1 MTADPQTLGATILL
15 VEDEVILAMDMKD
28 MIERLGYR
36 VLGPAADIARANVA
50 LDRERPDAGVLD
62 LNLKGEA
69 VTPLAERLRRDGV
82 PCGLVTAYR
91 TADIADARLATLPR
105 LAKPVDEASVGRLIE
120 ALLKQGRGGPSSA
133 PH

>member
-1 MTADPQTLGATILL
+1 MTADSQTLGATILL

-36 VLGPAADIARANVA
+36 VLGPAADVARAHVV

-69 VTPLAERLRRDGV
+69 VTPLAERLRLDGV

-91 TADIADARLATLPR
+91 TAVIADARLATLPP
-105 LAKPVDEASVGRLIE
+105 LATPVDEASVGRLIE
-120 ALLKQGRGGPSSA
+120 ALLKQRRGGPSSA